1 MNGAK
6 VLVVFYS
13 RTGFTRALARQIAEA
28 LGGDIEDLADTRSRD
43 GVLGYLRSGF
53 EAALRRRTVLEPL
66 AHEPASYDL
75 VVVGTPVWN
84 ASLSSPVRTFL
95 SDHGPEMKRVA
106 FFCTFGG
113 SGDARVFQQMI
124 EASGRVP
131 LTVMSLRNRDSGSPV
146 QRTRVR
152 EFVGALQATAGAH

>member
-13 RTGFTRALARQIAEA
+13 RTGFTRALAREIAEA
-28 LGGDIEDLADTRSRD
+28 MGGDMEDLADTRGRE

-53 EAALRRRTVLEPL
+53 EAALRRHTVLKPL
-66 AHEPASYDL
+66 AHDLSSYDL

-95 SDHGPEMKRVA
+95 SDHGRDIKQVA

-113 SGDARVFQQMI
+113 RGDARVFQQMT
-124 EASGRVP
+124 ESCGRVP
-131 LTVMSLRNRDSGSPV
+131 QSVMSLRNRDSTSTV
-146 QRTRVR
+146 LRMRAR
-152 EFVGALQATAGAH
+152 EFVGALQASAPAH